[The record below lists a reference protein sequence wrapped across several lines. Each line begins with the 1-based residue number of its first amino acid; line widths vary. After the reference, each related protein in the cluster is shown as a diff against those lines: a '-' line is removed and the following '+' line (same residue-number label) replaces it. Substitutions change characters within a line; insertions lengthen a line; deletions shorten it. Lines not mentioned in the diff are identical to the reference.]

1 MKNTL
6 LLLASKAG
14 YASGYVYA
22 ESNYKESARCIISG
36 CDSIEFT
43 YATRETGHNDCL
55 IVEAFKTEADF
66 GYRIALDA
74 FEHGIETFHVDG
86 SNLADEIRVQ
96 IVLNNG
102 VYYLVDAKRI
112 YKD

>member
-1 MKNTL
+1 MQTTL

-14 YASGYVYA
+14 YATGYVYA
-22 ESNYKESARCIISG
+22 ESNYKESANRIISN
-36 CDSIEFT
+36 CDAIEFT
-43 YATRETGHNDCL
+43 YATRETGHNDCI

-66 GYRIALDA
+66 GYRIAVEAL
-74 FEHGIETFHVDG
+74 ENGVETFHVDG
-86 SNLADEIRVQ
+86 SNLADDIRVQ

-102 VYYLVDAKRI
+102 TYYLVDAKRV